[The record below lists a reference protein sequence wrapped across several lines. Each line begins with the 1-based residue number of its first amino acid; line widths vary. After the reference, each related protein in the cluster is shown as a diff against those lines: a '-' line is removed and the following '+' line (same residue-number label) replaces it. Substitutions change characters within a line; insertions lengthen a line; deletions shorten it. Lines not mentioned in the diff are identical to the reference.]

1 VTPVVEWCLKREDA
15 GGMDSAGPLASLTP
29 DERLRYDGF
38 RIDKRRREWLMGRLT
53 AKSLV
58 ARVALEHAGVE
69 LPVPLIEIAR
79 AQSGAPLVRLS
90 GTAPPGLPWAPGAR
104 LPMRVSV
111 SHSHGTALC
120 GALWFGDGRSPAT
133 APRIGVDLEWIEPRS
148 EGFVSDFLTEPE
160 RRYWAAAEG
169 EGRHLRANLVWSAKE
184 AVLKVIE
191 RGLTA
196 DTWWLTCLPADAGHP
211 AQATPGA
218 SIAPTERPASPEMRV
233 VPDGGEWRP
242 FTVATDPRLPA
253 GGLAFAGRYREID
266 GYVATIAVGV
276 GAI

>member
-1 VTPVVEWCLKREDA
+1 MTPVVEWCLRREDA
-15 GGMDSAGPLASLTP
+15 GGPDPAGTLASLTA

-38 RIDKRRREWLMGRLT
+38 RIDKRLREWLLGRLT

-58 ARVALEHAGVE
+58 ARIVLKHAGVE
-69 LPVPLIEIAR
+69 LPASLIEIAR

-90 GTAPPGLPWAPGAR
+90 EAAPPGLPWAPGAR

-111 SHSHGTALC
+111 SHSHGAALC
-120 GALWFGDGRSPAT
+120 GALWFGDGRSFAT
-133 APRIGVDLEWIEPRS
+133 APRIGVDLEWVEPRS

-169 EGRHLRANLVWSAKE
+169 EGRDLRANLVWSAKE

-191 RGLTA
+191 RGLSA
-196 DTWWLTCLPADAGHP
+196 DTWWLTCLPADAGQNAPDTPVAP
-211 AQATPGA
+211 A
-218 SIAPTERPASPEMRV
+218 APIERPSAPEMRV
-233 VPDGGEWRP
+233 MPDTGEWRP

-253 GGLAFAGRYREID
+253 GSLAFAGRYREID

-276 GAI
+276 DTI